1 MQTVLHLSDE
11 DAARIGPESTPL
23 VVPNWN
29 SLAHVQIILELE
41 RAFRVTFEADD
52 LRTGNQVAIKLE
64 ATQLDPPFVGIMSN
78 GTSGNIT

>member
-41 RAFRVTFEADD
+41 RAFRVTFEADENAS
-52 LRTGNQVAIKLE
+52 LASVGAMMAALE
-64 ATQLDPPFVGIMSN
+64 RSRV
-78 GTSGNIT
+78 

>member
-23 VVPNWN
+23 VVSNWN

-41 RAFRVTFEADD
+41 RAFGVMFDADEIAS
-52 LRTGNQVAIKLE
+52 LASVGAMMAALERSRT
-64 ATQLDPPFVGIMSN
+64 
-78 GTSGNIT
+78 